1 MTETIEPNSP
11 ADLTTIVEGI
21 HHTLSMAVLQEPV
34 GSRLLDGSFD
44 LDTYIRLLKQTYH
57 YVHRTAPWL
66 ARAAARTTDAGLC
79 SLLAQKA
86 QEETG
91 HERWALADLA
101 ALGVDISEPERWPVC
116 RAVAAYIAWH
126 DFAIEEI
133 RPEAVLG
140 AAYILERLSEAHAGV
155 RLGETLEDVGCPKH
169 GLGADLLNRKV
180 MPGDVCRHR
189 ATDRPALGLADVDAK
204 GREIGEGP
212 SFMSG
217 LLLRLLREQAAET
230 GVRRPGRGTGE
241 PGRRPVHIMIG
252 LLQQADVGVEV
263 EGSVEQ
269 ARAHRFLEHGHAKSM
284 MDALDDSRQVG
295 GRVRFDRFGHCIL
308 LGCTGDQGRVPA
320 SCISTRGSQMN
331 AIAKRP
337 NFRSKIGRPANVT
350 RPQVT

>member
-155 RLGETLEDVGCPKH
+155 LARRLAER
-169 GLGADLLNRKV
+169 GLGSKAS
-180 MPGDVCRHR
+180 
-189 ATDRPALGLADVDAK
+189 
-204 GREIGEGP
+204 
-212 SFMSG
+212 SFMRSHG
-217 LLLRLLREQAAET
+217 EADIEH
-230 GVRRPGRGTGE
+230 VRA
-241 PGRRPVHIMIG
+241 
-252 LLQQADVGVEV
+252 LQQALASLTDVQVRIQICLSAQITASAYLGLLR
-263 EGSVEQ
+263 SV
-269 ARAHRFLEHGHAKSM
+269 AA
-284 MDALDDSRQVG
+284 
-295 GRVRFDRFGHCIL
+295 
-308 LGCTGDQGRVPA
+308 
-320 SCISTRGSQMN
+320 
-331 AIAKRP
+331 
-337 NFRSKIGRPANVT
+337 
-350 RPQVT
+350 